1 MQTQYLQNSKLT
13 PYQSS
18 DLPHNIMY
26 MNPSSSSSAA
36 SLPDLL
42 PANSL
47 AAHSYVEVQPVD
59 NREEMLFMAP
69 SSGNPVIMQPM
80 DRQLDVAASFSG
92 NNAVM
97 VDPQS
102 FAKNLIHVQNADL
115 NNPQHQGL
123 SLSLGNHVPSSV
135 QMPSYHNPYTNSGMT
150 SMLTAQVDHPDE
162 HGSQSSDLKK
172 AEYFSFDLTRRSNS
186 SIKNGSLYDPQP
198 SISPKEINS
207 DSRLHDGTTV
217 VGGMVYSSKY
227 VKAVQE
233 LLDEVVN
240 VHQDLKQQG
249 KHRDFQSF
257 VHDVSEETKLKSS
270 CHQSGLPSVSS
281 DELSPTERNE
291 LHNKMNKLLSMVDEV
306 RQKNISLVINCC
318 RNMIVCSFFTFFVV
332 FSNNLLKHLFHDMLI
347 YYIGG

>member
-1 MQTQYLQNSKLT
+1 MATYFSNLTSQGDVVQTQYLQNSKLT

-26 MNPSSSSSAA
+26 MNPSSSAAA
-36 SLPDLL
+36 SLPELL

-47 AAHSYVEVQPVD
+47 AAHSYVEAHPVD

-92 NNAVM
+92 SNAVM

-102 FAKNLIHVQNADL
+102 FAKNLIHVQNVDL
-115 NNPQHQGL
+115 NQHQGL
-123 SLSLGNHVPSSV
+123 SLSLGNHVPSSSV
-135 QMPSYHNPYTNSGMT
+135 QMPSYHNPYTNSGIT
-150 SMLTAQVDHPDE
+150 SMLTAHVDHPDE

-172 AEYFSFDLTRRSNS
+172 AEYFSFDLTRGSNS

-207 DSRLHDGTTV
+207 DSRLHDGAII

-240 VHQDLKQQG
+240 VHQDAKQQG
-249 KHRDFQSF
+249 KHRGFHSF

-270 CHQSGLPSVSS
+270 CQSGMPAVSS

-291 LHNKMNKLLSMVDEV
+291 LHNKMTKLLSMLDEV
-306 RQKNISLVINCC
+306 RHRNLSLVIVYLFCC
-318 RNMIVCSFFTFFVV
+318 DKNM
-332 FSNNLLKHLFHDMLI
+332 LFEH
-347 YYIGG
+347 